1 VQEVRLTAVSTLCA
15 DDRCEIIKE
24 CLTQLRA
31 HSISAVVM
39 SWSPQTVNGIQTVGC
54 VGQH

>member
-31 HSISAVVM
+31 HSLSAVVM
-39 SWSPQTVNGIQTVGC
+39 SWSPQTVYGIQTVGC
-54 VGQH
+54 VVQH